1 MAGEMLRAYFISYF
15 SALGMEPAFLKIS
28 NDIILILIGFFHL
41 PKIEDDTIGENDRN
55 EFSGINRKEI
65 VNVSNIR

>member
-1 MAGEMLRAYFISYF
+1 MLRAYFISYF

-28 NDIILILIGFFHL
+28 NDIMLILIGFFHL
-41 PKIEDDTIGENDRN
+41 PEIEDDTIGEDDRN
-55 EFSGINRKEI
+55 EFSGINRKVI